1 VIEELDIVTSTTLH
15 LPEHELLL
23 SFQNDAGSEKFQNW
37 WFETGKES
45 FEDYCKENSY
55 LYEE

>member
-1 VIEELDIVTSTTLH
+1 MIEELSIGTQTTLH

-23 SFQNDAGSEKFQNW
+23 SFVNDSGVEKFQNW
-37 WFETGKES
+37 WFESGKES